1 MEPPQR
7 PGGAGDS
14 IDMINNSSLLT
25 DTGGTVEDRACS
37 RERMRRRR
45 LARSASSSSVRAPLD
60 TPAARTACRWPT
72 NAPRSS
78 TAARRNSSSLSR
90 TCRHEA
96 RLAELV
102 SMSALTCRIV
112 QRFVMSLR
120 LACVNATWS
129 HHTACG
135 VRDTRTSTIP
145 FVPTA
150 ATQREHAS
158 GGAPRGQRCVWREG
172 PATPPRAPPAAVAP
186 PAYQNHVVAMLNW
199 AMQQCSKTWRF
210 TQDIARKNTNS
221 CRIKELT
228 KQAQTRHASLMKG

>member
-1 MEPPQR
+1 MQVANQCPALINS
-7 PGGAGDS
+7 GAQELEQLVS
-14 IDMINNSSLLT
+14 YLQT
-25 DTGGTVEDRACS
+25 RGTTC
-37 RERMRRRR
+37 
-45 LARSASSSSVRAPLD
+45 
-60 TPAARTACRWPT
+60 
-72 NAPRSS
+72 
-78 TAARRNSSSLSR
+78 R
-90 TCRHEA
+90 TCVNERFDVLDCA
-96 RLAELV
+96 
-102 SMSALTCRIV
+102 T
-112 QRFVMSLR
+112 FVMSLR

-135 VRDTRTSTIP
+135 VRDTRQCTSTIP

-210 TQDIARKNTNS
+210 TQDIARKNMNS